1 MATFDT
7 TYSKVKKPRN
17 MKRGPRRPWRAY
29 YYANGGRRYLGNYA
43 TKKEAEDVEQKER
56 LRRQNE
62 LLVHFPE
69 EIKLH
74 RQQSLLDRPL

>member
-7 TYSKVKKPRN
+7 TYKRYRPRN
-17 MKRGPRRPWRAY
+17 LKRGPRRPWRAY
-29 YYANGGRRYLGNYA
+29 YYANGGRTYLGNFA
-43 TKKEAEDVEQKER
+43 TKEEAEAREYQEK

-69 EIKLH
+69 EIQSH
-74 RQQSLLDRPL
+74 RQQSLLDPTL